1 MPGFAQIDQ
10 VKCALEDW
18 NETTSDLDLMNG
30 EEFSADRPLKSASV
44 LIPIVERDASANV
57 ILTRRTATVRHHA
70 GQISFPGGR
79 REDHD
84 RGPEA
89 TALREAQEEIGLD
102 PRNVEILG
110 QGPVHETATGFLI
123 TPVVG
128 CVASDFAPVLQ
139 IEEVAE
145 VFEVPLNHL
154 ADLSSY
160 RIESLEWRSARR
172 YFYVIDYGSYR
183 IWGATARILFGLAE
197 RLKS

>member
-1 MPGFAQIDQ
+1 MSLPFF
-10 VKCALEDW
+10 KS
-18 NETTSDLDLMNG
+18 SDIDLMNG
-30 EEFSADRPLKSASV
+30 EEFSASRPLKSASA
-44 LIPIVERDASANV
+44 LIPIVELDDSANV
-57 ILTRRTATVRHHA
+57 IFARRTATARHHA

-79 REDHD
+79 KEDHD
-84 RGPEA
+84 RGPAA

-110 QGPVHETATGFLI
+110 QCLVHETATGFLI

-128 CVASDFAPVLQ
+128 CVASDFAQVLQ

-160 RIESLEWRSARR
+160 RIESREWRSAKR

-183 IWGATARILFGLAE
+183 KWGATARILFGLAE